1 MPRRQLVL
9 NPTER
14 QALVQMRDHARQPY
28 LRERA
33 AALLKIADG
42 MPAALVAR
50 QGLLRPRRP
59 DTVYEWLDR
68 YQATGSA
75 GMKVHLGRGR
85 KPAFS
90 PSASDGGGGPHGIAA
105 PLPTGSAGLR
115 SGVDPLDPGGSP
127 AGVCVAG
134 RLDAGRGAYRAAA
147 CPHRVEAGPGRHP
160 QSRPGL

>member
-14 QALVQMRDHARQPY
+14 QELVQMRDYARQPY

-75 GMKVHLGRGR
+75 GMKVHPGRGR
-85 KPAFS
+85 KSAFS
-90 PSASDGGGGPHGIAA
+90 PSAHDGGSGPHRIATS
-105 PLPTGSAGLR
+105 LPA
-115 SGVDPLDPGGSP
+115 
-127 AGVCVAG
+127 
-134 RLDAGRGAYRAAA
+134 
-147 CPHRVEAGPGRHP
+147 
-160 QSRPGL
+160 